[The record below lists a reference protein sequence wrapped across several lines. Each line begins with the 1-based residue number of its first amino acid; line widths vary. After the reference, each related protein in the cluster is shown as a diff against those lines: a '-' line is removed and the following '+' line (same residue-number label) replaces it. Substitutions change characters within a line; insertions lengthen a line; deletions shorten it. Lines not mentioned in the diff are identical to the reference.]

1 MSKEKT
7 IKTQIV
13 GRLSVVYYSLLLF
26 LIVLVGIVFHLQWF
40 EGDKWKK
47 IEQRSFRTT
56 QIEPNRG
63 DIRAR
68 DGRLLASSVPVY
80 EIRMDLGSS
89 SLDVNLFRNKVDS
102 LSYLLSNLFRDKS
115 ASQYKRELLS
125 AQYRQERYYLI
136 KKDVTY
142 PQLKKLRKFPVF
154 RAGQYKGGLIVKMKY
169 KRVKPFGEMASR
181 SIGYITESGNFRGVG
196 IEATYDSLLSG
207 VEGRRLEQRVAGNF
221 WKPIG
226 SDNDIDP
233 IQGNDILTTI
243 DINIQDVAHN
253 ALIKTLKQHNARHG
267 AAILMEVE
275 TGEILAMSNLMRTS
289 VGNYVESYNF
299 AVGER
304 TEPGS
309 SIKLASLMIALE
321 DGYID
326 LDDIVDTGNGE
337 MKVFDIVIKDGKKGG
352 FGKITT
358 KQVMEYSSNVGVAK
372 IIQKY
377 YGNKPKEFVEKLYRY
392 HLNQPTGIDL
402 LGEAIPYI
410 KYPGDKLWSGVSLC
424 QMSYGYELQL
434 TPLQVLTFYNAIANN
449 GVMVRPK
456 IVKAIY
462 KHGTLIESFPTEV
475 INNRIA
481 SPRVIKQAQ
490 EMLEGVVENGTA
502 RNLSKNAYKIAGKT
516 GTAQIANAKYGY
528 EYQSKISYLA
538 TFVGYFPAKNP
549 KYSCIVI
556 VNEPSN
562 SQYYG
567 NAVAGPVFKE
577 IADKVYAT
585 RPDMVDPLDEK
596 LAKNEELV
604 PYTFSGNKEDLL
616 TILNLFDVPQE
627 NLSGKN
633 SQWVVTTKLD
643 DKVKMQNR
651 IIYPRQVPNVMGMGI
666 KDALS
671 VCENAGL
678 KVEVRGRGIVTRQ
691 SLEPNSHIRGGEY
704 IVLELSKNF

>member
-7 IKTQIV
+7 IKSQIV
-13 GRLSVVYYSLLLF
+13 GRLTFVYFFLLLF
-26 LIVLVGIVFHLQWF
+26 LIFLVINVFRLQWF
-40 EGDKWKK
+40 EGEKWKK

-89 SLDVNLFRNKVDS
+89 SLDVNLFRNKIDS

-136 KKDVTY
+136 KKGVTY
-142 PQLKKLRKFPVF
+142 QQLKRLRKFPVF
-154 RAGQYKGGLIVKMKY
+154 SAGQYKGGLIVKMKY
-169 KRVKPFGEMASR
+169 RRVKPFGEMASR

-221 WKPIG
+221 WKPVG

-321 DGYID
+321 DGHIG
-326 LDDIVDTGNGE
+326 LEDIVDTGNGE

-377 YGNKPKEFVEKLYRY
+377 YGDKPKEFVEKLYRY

-424 QMSYGYELQL
+424 QMSYGYELQI
-434 TPLQVLTFYNAIANN
+434 TPLQILTFYNAIANN

-462 KHGTLIESFPTEV
+462 KHGTLIESFPTE
-475 INNRIA
+475 IIDSRIA
-481 SPRVIKQAQ
+481 SP
-490 EMLEGVVENGTA
+490 
-502 RNLSKNAYKIAGKT
+502 S
-516 GTAQIANAKYGY
+516 
-528 EYQSKISYLA
+528 SY
-538 TFVGYFPAKNP
+538 
-549 KYSCIVI
+549 
-556 VNEPSN
+556 
-562 SQYYG
+562 
-567 NAVAGPVFKE
+567 
-577 IADKVYAT
+577 
-585 RPDMVDPLDEK
+585 
-596 LAKNEELV
+596 
-604 PYTFSGNKEDLL
+604 
-616 TILNLFDVPQE
+616 
-627 NLSGKN
+627 
-633 SQWVVTTKLD
+633 
-643 DKVKMQNR
+643 
-651 IIYPRQVPNVMGMGI
+651 
-666 KDALS
+666 
-671 VCENAGL
+671 
-678 KVEVRGRGIVTRQ
+678 
-691 SLEPNSHIRGGEY
+691 
-704 IVLELSKNF
+704 